1 MSLMLASPPIADDVG
16 NEQPRRPTRS
26 RRAPPPAPSG
36 DSARRARR
44 AALQRR
50 RRLRFARLF
59 VLIAL
64 LPLGAAAVV
73 LSFTAARTERQR
85 TQLSLESAV
94 RLAAFSLARQV
105 DAADSRA
112 VVLASSPSVQRA
124 LARRDRA
131 ALQRLVARDPRLS
144 FTAGSDFRVGRVSG
158 PAAVRSAGVRIGELV
173 IGRVSVAVRFDH
185 ALVAGAAARSG
196 LPGAGTLALVE
207 AGRVVAGTELSP
219 SAPLSVRLGGF
230 RRVQLDG
237 REYVAYAAPV
247 VRGSA
252 QLVGLVPE
260 SHIGAQT
267 ARRRL
272 LLVLSL
278 LASLAALGGLGY
290 MVAPAVGR
298 GGRPRRRPDS
308 REAANEPTGRDVRE
322 MLALVGDTLA
332 ATHNPEALLPVIL
345 EAMME
350 ATRARGGR
358 LLREGKE
365 VARAGTVDTALAPL
379 ALELEVEGA
388 PESLLLLY
396 PPPQGFSENTRE
408 LARSL
413 VAQAATALENAH
425 LHSIVKWQAVTDDL
439 TQLTN
444 RRGFMQA
451 LESEVRRSDRF
462 GGSLSLILLDLDD
475 FKLINDRHGHHTG
488 DEVLREVAK
497 ALLNRVRDV
506 DVPVRLGGEEFAVLL
521 PQTDLVGCTA
531 LAENLRAEIESV
543 RLAAVDRVKIT
554 ASFGVVAR
562 TTGEGAHELLQRAD
576 VALYRAKG
584 SGKNRVVADDDPPA
598 GLSSR
603 ASGDR

>member
-1 MSLMLASPPIADDVG
+1 MSLMLSSPPLAEEVG
-16 NEQPRRPTRS
+16 GDRHRDPAHQPR
-26 RRAPPPAPSG
+26 APSG
-36 DSARRARR
+36 GQARRARR

-50 RRLRFARLF
+50 RRLRFAQLV

-73 LSFTAARTERQR
+73 LSFSAARTERQR
-85 TQLSLESAV
+85 TELSLESGV
-94 RLAAFSLARQV
+94 RAAAFSLARQI

-112 VVLASSPSVQRA
+112 VVLATSGRVQRA
-124 LARRDRA
+124 LALRDRA

-144 FTAGSDFRVGRVSG
+144 FSADGGFRVGRVSG
-158 PAAVRSAGVRIGELV
+158 PAAVRSASVRVRDAVL
-173 IGRVSVAVRFDH
+173 GRVSVAVPFDH
-185 ALVAGAAARSG
+185 ALVAHAAAHAD
-196 LPGAGTLALVE
+196 LPRASELALVE
-207 AGRVVAGTELSP
+207 AGRVVAASRHAAGR
-219 SAPLSVRLGGF
+219 LSVGLDAFRPARLGGT
-230 RRVQLDG
+230 R
-237 REYVAYAAPV
+237 YVAYAAPV
-247 VRGSA
+247 VRGST

-260 SHIGAQT
+260 SRIGAQT
-267 ARRRL
+267 TRRRL
-272 LLVLSL
+272 LLALSL

-290 MVAPAVGR
+290 MVAPTVAR
-298 GGRPRRRPDS
+298 GARPRGRAGTRDIVD
-308 REAANEPTGRDVRE
+308 EPTGRDVRE

-332 ATHNPEALLPVIL
+332 ATHNPDALLPVIL

-365 VARAGTVDTALAPL
+365 VVRAGDVEATTEPL
-379 ALELEVEGA
+379 ALELDVEGA

-396 PPPQGFSENTRE
+396 PPRQGFSENTRE

-413 VAQAATALENAH
+413 VVQAATALENAH

-451 LESEVRRSDRF
+451 LETEVRRADRF
-462 GGSLSLILLDLDD
+462 AGSLSLVLLDLDD

-497 ALLNRVRDV
+497 ALLHRVRNIDLA
-506 DVPVRLGGEEFAVLL
+506 VRLGGEEFAVLL
-521 PQTDLVGCTA
+521 PQTDLAGCMA

-543 RLAAVDRVKIT
+543 RISAPGRVRVT
-554 ASFGVVAR
+554 ASFGAVAR
-562 TTGEGAHELLQRAD
+562 TAGEGANELLQRAD
-576 VALYRAKG
+576 SALYRAKHA
-584 SGKNRVVADDDPPA
+584 GKNRVAADDAGGA
-598 GLSSR
+598 GLR
-603 ASGDR
+603 QGND